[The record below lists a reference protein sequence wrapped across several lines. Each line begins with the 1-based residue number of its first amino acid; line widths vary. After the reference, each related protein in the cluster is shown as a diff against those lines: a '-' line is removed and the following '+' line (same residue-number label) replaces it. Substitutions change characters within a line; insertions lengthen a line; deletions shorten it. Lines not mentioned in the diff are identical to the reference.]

1 MNDTEAQAR
10 LLGRSAAM
18 LIVLSLLTGFLVAG
32 AMTGKLDADPH
43 AMLASHLNALLGAFW
58 MIGVAWSLPLLRFD
72 AVGRTRLAWLTIVPN
87 YANWIVTA
95 VKAFLK
101 VAGLEASA
109 DGRNNVIFGLLTAFV
124 VLPSLAGACLWV
136 WGFGRKPAA

>member
-10 LLGRSAAM
+10 LLGRSAA
-18 LIVLSLLTGFLVAG
+18 LLVTLALVTGFLVAA

-72 AVGRTRLAWLTIVPN
+72 ARGRTRLAWLTIVPN
-87 YANWIVTA
+87 YANWLVTA
-95 VKAFLK
+95 VKSLVK
-101 VAGLEASA
+101 VSGLEANA
-109 DGRNNVIFGLLTAFV
+109 DGRNNMVFALLTALV
-124 VLPSLAGACLWV
+124 VLPSLAAAGLWV
-136 WGFGRKPAA
+136 WGFGRRPTA

>member
-1 MNDTEAQAR
+1 VNDTEAQAR

-18 LIVLSLLTGFLVAG
+18 LIVFSLLTGFLVAG

-72 AVGRTRLAWLTIVPN
+72 AIGRTRLAWLTIVPN

-95 VKAFLK
+95 VKSFLK
-101 VAGLEASA
+101 VAGVEASA

-136 WGFGRKPAA
+136 WGFGRKPAT